1 MLDKLPVIPS
11 QS

>member
-1 MLDKLPVIPS
+1 VTTLTVIPS